1 MEGKVNKIIGSWGH
15 KTFFGGSCVREED
28 IREGI
33 SWLYSSANKRIKEI
47 IILDS
52 PLECQTRVNMLGS
65 SAAWPLEC
73 QIWKQIEANMWEL
86 AWSELW
92 RRAIT
97 ALKTSDQSL
106 QLSAL
111 GVLITRQVQDILR
124 YRGIRFYTFSEDNL
138 LSRFGKAGL
147 FEFLS
152 AYSLAIRKTVELKR
166 YLRFLK
172 AGCFLSLFFE
182 NIAVLCRRPEHT
194 NLNSRGK
201 LHRDGGAALEW
212 RDGWKLFYLNGVL
225 VPEDVAVTPAE
236 SLDPAIILRER
247 NIEVRKEIVRKIGI
261 ERILQKLG
269 GRIVDAWNSYELVSL
284 NMPGMRIEPT
294 YLKMQNPSTG
304 TFHVEGVPPN
314 ITTCRGA
321 LSWRVGGLKWNPKQL
336 T

>member
-1 MEGKVNKIIGSWGH
+1 MEEKIEKVIGSWGH
-15 KTFFGGSCVREED
+15 ETFFSGSRVREED
-28 IREGI
+28 LREGV

-65 SAAWPLEC
+65 SAAWQWEC
-73 QIWKQIEANMWEL
+73 QTWKQIEANMWEL
-86 AWSELW
+86 AWSDLW
-92 RRAIT
+92 NRAVT
-97 ALKTSDQSL
+97 VLKTSDQSI

-111 GVLITRQVQDILR
+111 GVLITRQVQENLR
-124 YRGIRFYTFSEDNL
+124 YRDMRFYTFSEDNL
-138 LSRFGKAGL
+138 LSRFGKVGL
-147 FEFLS
+147 FEILS
-152 AYSLAIRKTVELKR
+152 VYSLAIRKTVELKR

-194 NLNSRGK
+194 SLNSRGK

-225 VPEDVAVTPAE
+225 VPEEVAVTPAE
-236 SLDPAIILRER
+236 SLDSTVILRER
-247 NIEVRKEIVRKIGI
+247 NIEVRREIIRKIGI

-269 GRIVDAWNSYELVSL
+269 GKIVDAWNSYELISL
-284 NMPGMRIEPT
+284 KIPGMRIEPT
-294 YLKMQNPSTG
+294 YLKMKNPSTG
-304 TFHVEGVPPN
+304 TFHVEGVPPK
-314 ITTCRGA
+314 IKTCRDA
-321 LSWRVGGLKWNPKQL
+321 LSWRVGGLKWKPQQL